1 MLPQNINDL
10 RAFKTDCHCDCHL
23 QRARRGKGGA
33 VDGWIRTS
41 LIKIAAI
48 ILLLNALWAAAQPL
62 SGKRPNKHP
71 AGRGISSDPNKIPLS
86 EAEKRIQAHL
96 DFIQSHSETMSATF
110 YYSGAAATLLD
121 AFKDGSVQDS
131 LQYAD
136 SWGKMGIGLT
146 WSESAKEFYA
156 YHVKAL
162 NDSLRIIRSQ
172 GFAKRSDLAYLD
184 GGMRR
189 WKQYEQHFPELFQ
202 ELVEQYTQNALVL
215 DEKSEYLKDYQA
227 QLDHLSAIKPYP
239 SAQIDSLNTEMYR
252 KNKTF
257 DARNK
262 QMEQAEERTKKIIQD
277 HAGTHVFSAI
287 DEGLVTSTI
296 E

>member
-1 MLPQNINDL
+1 M
-10 RAFKTDCHCDCHL
+10 A
-23 QRARRGKGGA
+23 G
-33 VDGWIRTS
+33 RTRTFP
-41 LIKIAAI
+41 IKIAVLV
-48 ILLLNALWAAAQPL
+48 LLLNPPWAATQQLP
-62 SGKRPNKHP
+62 GKSPGRHA
-71 AGRGISSDPNKIPLS
+71 AGRGKSNDPNRVTLA
-86 EAEKRIQAHL
+86 EAEKQIQAHL
-96 DFIQSHSETMSATF
+96 DSIQTRNRAMSATF
-110 YYSGAAATLLD
+110 YYSGAAATLLE
-121 AFKDGSVQDS
+121 AFKNGGVQDS

-146 WSESAKEFYA
+146 WSESAKEFYE
-156 YHVKAL
+156 YHTKAL
-162 NDSLRIIRSQ
+162 KDSLHMIQSQ
-172 GFAKRSDLAYLD
+172 GFAKKSDLAYLD
-184 GGMRR
+184 SGMRR

-215 DEKSEYLKDYQA
+215 DEKSEYLKGYQA

-239 SAQIDSLNTEMYR
+239 SAQIDSLNTEMYG

-262 QMEQAEERTKKIIQD
+262 QMEQAEERTEQIIQD
-277 HAGTHVFSAI
+277 HAGTHIFSAI